1 MIRINL
7 VARVAGDKNAFPDLV
22 KMAHQLKQ
30 QGMNGF
36 VLTFIGAIED
46 NAIYENTIRLAE
58 QLEVTEH
65 IAFTKRSIPMPQL
78 SEELKSG
85 YFLNFT
91 VGGFM
96 GYSSIDSINLG
107 FKTIFCNCDEHLVD
121 EEYDYINVCR
131 NLNEVVKLL
140 LLIDKD
146 AATVDNQ
153 MTANNQHM
161 KQSFLLTAEDA
172 SLLKSLMLPNG

>member
-22 KMAHQLKQ
+22 NMAHQLKQ
-30 QGMNGF
+30 QGMTGF

-58 QLEVTEH
+58 QLGVTEH
-65 IAFTKRSIPMPQL
+65 IAFTKRSIPMAQL

-91 VGGFM
+91 VGSFM

-107 FKTIFCNCDEHLVD
+107 FKTIFCNCDEFLAD
-121 EEYDYINVCR
+121 EKYDYINVCR
-131 NLNEVVKLL
+131 NLNEVVKLF

-146 AATVDNQ
+146 AETIDKQ
-153 MTANNQHM
+153 MMANNQLM
-161 KQSFLLTAEDA
+161 KRSFLLTAEDA